1 MSPQRLALALVVSA
15 IGALAAVVLWPP
27 TMTHE
32 SMLMPRQLLEK
43 PGKQGAGGH
52 GLGGEICWEEADD
65 AVGGFKTWTCAPSVA
80 TLGSAR
86 RRRHVASTKRAQP
99 IRLYAFGTSAPA
111 AGGWGGRPGYAFNSD
126 GLPAYDALP
135 PRDWGDNYDGNNFV
149 DPFHGPGGLVAG
161 DRDYWEAAT
170 APPLTPL
177 PFAVDEDVN
186 PSPADESWN
195 SNVWCPAGVCDF
207 TSDSAP
213 GAFDIDHFGAP
224 AGGYVPY

>member
-15 IGALAAVVLWPP
+15 IGALAAVVLLPP
-27 TMTHE
+27 TMTYE
-32 SMLMPRQLLEK
+32 SMLMPRTQ
-43 PGKQGAGGH
+43 GGH

-65 AVGGFKTWTCAPSVA
+65 AVGGFKTWTCAPSVG
-80 TLGSAR
+80 TLRSAR
-86 RRRHVASTKRAQP
+86 RRRHAASTKRLQP
-99 IRLYAFGTSAPA
+99 TRLFALGTSAPA
-111 AGGWGGRPGYAFNSD
+111 AGGWGGRPGYAFNAD
-126 GLPAYDALP
+126 GRPAYDALP

-149 DPFHGPGGLVAG
+149 DPFQGPGRLVAG

-186 PSPADESWN
+186 PTPADESWN

-207 TSDSAP
+207 TSDSVP
-213 GAFDIDHFGAP
+213 GAFDIDNFGAP
-224 AGGYVPY
+224 TGGFVPY